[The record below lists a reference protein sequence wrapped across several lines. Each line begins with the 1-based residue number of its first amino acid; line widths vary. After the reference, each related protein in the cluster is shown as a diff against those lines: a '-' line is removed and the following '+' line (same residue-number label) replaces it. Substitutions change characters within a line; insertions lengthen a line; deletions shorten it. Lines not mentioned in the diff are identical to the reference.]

1 MPKEYLTT
9 VETARQRVG
18 RGRSEGDVQTTESVG
33 DPDEDAPEA
42 TGQAGAAAGALLG
55 TAVAGPI
62 GTAIGAGIGGAAG
75 AAAEAADPDD
85 PARRDQ
91 ARKDEQ
97 LEEWEERR

>member
-9 VETARQRVG
+9 VETARQRV
-18 RGRSEGDVQTTESVG
+18 RRTRSEDDVQTTESVG

-42 TGQAGAAAGALLG
+42 SGQAGAAVGALLG

-75 AAAEAADPDD
+75 AAAEVGDADD
-85 PARRDQ
+85 PSPRDQ
-91 ARKDEQ
+91 TSKDQQ
-97 LEEWEERR
+97 LEEWEDRR

>member
-9 VETARQRVG
+9 IDTARQRV
-18 RGRSEGDVQTTESVG
+18 RRTRSGDDVPTTESVG

-42 TGQAGAAAGALLG
+42 TGQAGAATGALLG

-62 GTAIGAGIGGAAG
+62 GMAIGAGVGGAAG
-75 AAAEAADPDD
+75 AAAEAADADHPEL
-85 PARRDQ
+85 RDQ

>member
-9 VETARQRVG
+9 IETARQRV
-18 RGRSEGDVQTTESVG
+18 RRTRSEDDVPTTESVG

-42 TGQAGAAAGALLG
+42 SGQAGAAAGALLG

-62 GTAIGAGIGGAAG
+62 GAAIGAGVGGAAG
-75 AAAEAADPDD
+75 AGLEAADADD
-85 PARRDQ
+85 PMRRDQ

-97 LEEWEERR
+97 LEDWEERR